1 MSKNII
7 FVLLDGARCDR
18 LDESSDFRKLKKLG
32 CLFDNI
38 IAAYPYTF
46 PAINSMFTGLF
57 GKENGVDAY
66 YKMFR
71 LKKDVQ
77 VLPEILQQNGYFTSC
92 DLISDKVISPRG
104 FDIHQS
110 HDEYNDDLV
119 ERHSDLILKSFQKSG
134 GKPIFT
140 FLQFSHIHMITV
152 SEVLKEFEW
161 NDEEFYK
168 MKKENMSNFD
178 LAFKHSAKY
187 AKEIL
192 NLIKKTNK
200 LNDTIIIFFSDHGTG
215 VGERFGERNYGV
227 FTYEETIRTFHLV
240 IGQDIMKDHVCKK
253 LISSIQIFPTILD
266 LAGIKHKSKL
276 ISLEPYLKGNFEH
289 GIENKHVFSETGGLQ
304 GPFPSPDKPNVF
316 CIKTPKYKL
325 MYFKTPNEWSMFDL
339 ENDPLEKNNIY
350 GKITDIQEL
359 LKEQLLSWINR

>member
-77 VLPEILQQNGYFTSC
+77 ILPEILQQNGYFTSC

-227 FTYEETIRTFHLV
+227 FTYEETIRTFY
-240 IGQDIMKDHVCKK
+240 Q
-253 LISSIQIFPTILD
+253 
-266 LAGIKHKSKL
+266 
-276 ISLEPYLKGNFEH
+276 
-289 GIENKHVFSETGGLQ
+289 
-304 GPFPSPDKPNVF
+304 
-316 CIKTPKYKL
+316 
-325 MYFKTPNEWSMFDL
+325 
-339 ENDPLEKNNIY
+339 LEK
-350 GKITDIQEL
+350 
-359 LKEQLLSWINR
+359 

>member
-1 MSKNII
+1 MKKNII
-7 FVLLDGARCDR
+7 FVLLDGARYDR
-18 LDESSDFRKLKKLG
+18 LDESLDFSKLKKLG

-38 IAAYPYTF
+38 TAAYPYTF

-77 VLPEILQQNGYFTSC
+77 ILPEILQQNGYFTSC
-92 DLISDKVISPRG
+92 DLISDKVISSRG

-110 HDEYNDDLV
+110 HDEYKDDLV
-119 ERHSDLILKSFQKSG
+119 ERHSDLISNSFKKSN

-168 MKKENMSNFD
+168 MKDKNMANYD
-178 LAFKHSAKY
+178 LAFKFSVKY

-192 NLIKKTNK
+192 NLIKKMNK
-200 LNDTIIIFFSDHGTG
+200 LSDTIIIFFADHGTG

-240 IGQDIMKDHVCKK
+240 IGSDIIKDHICKK

-266 LAGIKHKSKL
+266 LAGIKHRSKL
-276 ISLEPYLKGNFEH
+276 VSLEPYLKGNFKRVV
-289 GIENKHVFSETGGLQ
+289 ENKHVFSETGGLQ

-316 CIKTPKYKL
+316 CIKTAKYKL
-325 MYFKTPNEWSMFDL
+325 IYFKTPNQWKMFDL
-339 ENDPLEKNNIY
+339 ENDPLEKNDIY
-350 GKITDIQEL
+350 GKITDVQES
-359 LKEQLLSWINR
+359 LKKQLLSWINR

>member
-1 MSKNII
+1 MKKNII
-7 FVLLDGARCDR
+7 FVLLDGARYDR
-18 LDESSDFRKLKKLG
+18 LDESSDFSELKKLG

-38 IAAYPYTF
+38 TAAYPYTF

-77 VLPEILQQNGYFTSC
+77 ILPEILQQNGYFTSC
-92 DLISDKVISPRG
+92 DLISDKVISSRG

-110 HDEYNDDLV
+110 HDEYKDDLV
-119 ERHSDLILKSFQKSG
+119 ERHSDLISNSFKKSN

-168 MKKENMSNFD
+168 MKDKNMLNYD
-178 LAFKHSAKY
+178 LAFKHSSKY

-192 NLIKKTNK
+192 NLIKKMNK
-200 LNDTIIIFFSDHGTG
+200 LSDTIIIFFADHGTG

-227 FTYEETIRTFHLV
+227 FTYEETIRTSHLV
-240 IGQDIMKDHVCKK
+240 IGSDIIKDHICKK

-266 LAGIKHKSKL
+266 LAEIKHRSKL
-276 ISLEPYLKGNFEH
+276 VSLEPYLRGNFKRVV
-289 GIENKHVFSETGGLQ
+289 ENKHVFSETGGLQ

-316 CIKTPKYKL
+316 CIKTAKYKL
-325 MYFKTPNEWSMFDL
+325 IYFKTPNQWKMFDL
-339 ENDPLEKNNIY
+339 ENDPLEKNDIY
-350 GKITDIQEL
+350 GKITDVQES
-359 LKEQLLSWINR
+359 LKKQLLSWINR